1 MKTSIFVLVFEIL
14 NKLLKN
20 NMKTELFSTLPYK
33 VADMSLADFGRK
45 EIELAEKEMPGLMAL
60 RLKYGVEKPLKGA
73 RIMGSLH
80 MTIQTAV
87 LIETLVELGAEVRWC
102 SCNIYSTQDHAA
114 AAIAAAGVPVFA
126 WKGETLE
133 EYWWCTLQAL
143 IFDGHK
149 GPNLIVDDGGDAT
162 MMIHIGVAA
171 EKNAKEL
178 DKVAGGEDERL
189 LYAILKDVLKVENN
203 IWTPMIPELRGVSE
217 ETTTGVHRL
226 YQMLEEGSLL
236 FPAFNVNDSV
246 TKSKFDNL
254 YGCRESLADGIK
266 RATDI
271 MLAGKV
277 VVVCGYGDVGK
288 GCARSM
294 LAYGARVIVTEIDP
308 ICALQASMEGYK
320 VCPIED
326 ALAEGNIYVTTTGNK
341 DIITIEH
348 MAKMKDGAIIC
359 NIGHFDN
366 EIQVEKLKQYPGIEL
381 VNIKPQVDKYIFPQ
395 GHSVLLLADGRL
407 VNLGC
412 ATGHPSFVMS
422 SSFTNQTLAQIE
434 LFTKDYAVDVYRLPK
449 HLDEEV
455 ARLHLEQL
463 GVKLTVLTPE
473 QSAYIG
479 LDVNGP
485 YKSDHYRY

>member
-1 MKTSIFVLVFEIL
+1 MNL
-14 NKLLKN
+14 
-20 NMKTELFSTLPYK
+20 ELFSNLPYK

-60 RLKYGVEKPLKGA
+60 RAKYGKEKPLRGA
-73 RIMGSLH
+73 RVMGSLH

-114 AAIAAAGVPVFA
+114 ATIAATGIPVFA

-143 IFDGHK
+143 VFEGGK
-149 GPNLIVDDGGDAT
+149 GPNVIVDDGGDAT
-162 MMIHIGVAA
+162 MMIHIGVEA
-171 EKNAKEL
+171 EKNASVL
-178 DKVAGGEDERL
+178 DRKTDGEDEQEL
-189 LYAILKDVLKVENN
+189 LNILKKVLKEKHG
-203 IWTPMIPELRGVSE
+203 IWTAMAPEIRGVSE
-217 ETTTGVHRL
+217 ETTTGVLRL
-226 YQMLEEGSLL
+226 YQMLDEGKLL

-308 ICALQASMEGYK
+308 ICALQASMEGFE
-320 VCPIED
+320 VTTIED

-341 DIITIEH
+341 DVIRIEH
-348 MAKMKDGAIIC
+348 IEKMKDGAIIC

-366 EIQVEKLKQYPGIEL
+366 EIQVEKLKKYAGIQA
-381 VNIKPQVDKYIFPQ
+381 VNIKPQVDKYTFPD
-395 GHSVLLLADGRL
+395 GRSVILLADGRL

-422 SSFTNQTLAQIE
+422 NSFTNQTLAQIE
-434 LFTKDYAVDVYRLPK
+434 LFTKEYEIGVYRLPK
-449 HLDEEV
+449 ALDEEV

-463 GVKLTVLTPE
+463 GVKLTKLTPE
-473 QSAYIG
+473 QASYIG
-479 LDVNGP
+479 VEVEGP
-485 YKSDHYRY
+485 YKPEHYRY

>member
-1 MKTSIFVLVFEIL
+1 MDTL
-14 NKLLKN
+14 
-20 NMKTELFSTLPYK
+20 ELFSTLSYK
-33 VADMSLADFGRK
+33 VADIKLADFGRK

-60 RLKYGVEKPLKGA
+60 RAKHGITKPLKGA

-87 LIETLVELGAEVRWC
+87 LIETLVELGADVRWC

-114 AAIAAAGVPVFA
+114 AAIAASGVPVFA

-143 IFDGHK
+143 TFDGHQ
-149 GPNLIVDDGGDAT
+149 GPNVIVDDGGDAT
-162 MMIHIGVAA
+162 MMIHVGGAA
-171 EKNAKEL
+171 EKDVTVL
-178 DKVAGGEDERL
+178 DKEAGGDDERL
-189 LYAILKDVLKVENN
+189 LYAILKNVLKEDES
-203 IWTPMIPELRGVSE
+203 IWTRMIPEIRGVSE

-226 YQMLEEGSLL
+226 YQMLDEGSLL

-288 GCARSM
+288 GCAKSM

-308 ICALQASMEGYK
+308 ICALQASMEGFK
-320 VCPIED
+320 VTTIED
-326 ALAEGNIYVTTTGNK
+326 ALAEGNLYVTTTGNK
-341 DIITIEH
+341 DIIRIEH
-348 MAKMKDGAIIC
+348 IEKMKDGAIIC

-366 EIQVEKLKQYPGIEL
+366 EIQVEKLKKYAGINL
-381 VNIKPQVDKYIFPQ
+381 VNIKPQVDKYIFPD

-422 SSFTNQTLAQIE
+422 NSFTNQTLAQIE

-455 ARLHLEQL
+455 ARLHLDQL

-473 QSAYIG
+473 QAAYIG
-479 LDVNGP
+479 VDANGP
-485 YKSDHYRY
+485 YKPEHYRY